1 MINFAV
7 HKKGSKSN
15 FLERNT
21 IFCKRILLR
30 SDTFLCR
37 FQTCWNTL
45 YVKMRTKVVKL
56 QKTHSSMQISIP
68 NLTQKQTIFRFNS
81 IFSIAKP
88 RLYFLKSCIST
99 LEEYHQS
106 GHFFEN
112 QGGHFFENSSGPYYC
127 KLGLSLFLNLRVGL
141 GPKQRPP

>member
-1 MINFAV
+1 MEFLGNFSPIILCSNLFSKLFEIGEKLLKNPFSFLTV

-30 SDTFLCR
+30 SDTFLSR
-37 FQTCWNTL
+37 FQTCWNIW

-68 NLTQKQTIFRFNS
+68 NLTQKQTIFAFNS
-81 IFSIAKP
+81 IFSRAKP
-88 RLYFLKSCIST
+88 RLYFLKSCLST
-99 LEEYHQS
+99 LEEYH
-106 GHFFEN
+106 
-112 QGGHFFENSSGPYYC
+112 
-127 KLGLSLFLNLRVGL
+127 
-141 GPKQRPP
+141 